1 MPPLKKSS
9 HTRSILKGIS
19 WRFVATIDTII
30 VVLFITCLID
40 ECSLDNALKIGFTEF
55 LLKLA
60 VFYLHE
66 RFWLRIIGRQA
77 TTNKEILYKS
87 ISWRFIA
94 TLMTFLV
101 SGIILNS
108 FDEVVLIIVI
118 TELITKFTLYYL
130 HEKLWLKLPLGKIR
144 RFFLNRK

>member
-1 MPPLKKSS
+1 MALLQKSS
-9 HTRSILKGIS
+9 HIRSILKGIT
-19 WRFVATIDTII
+19 WRFVASIDTII
-30 VVLFITCLID
+30 VVLFVTCFIS
-40 ECSLDNALKIGFTEF
+40 ECSLNNALKIGFTEF

-60 VFYLHE
+60 VFYFHE

-77 TTNKEILYKS
+77 KTNKEILYKS

-94 TLMTFLV
+94 TLMTFLI

-108 FDEVVLIIVI
+108 FDEVVLIIII

-130 HEKLWLKLPLGKIR
+130 HEKLWLRLPLGKIR
-144 RFFLNRK
+144 RFFLNTK